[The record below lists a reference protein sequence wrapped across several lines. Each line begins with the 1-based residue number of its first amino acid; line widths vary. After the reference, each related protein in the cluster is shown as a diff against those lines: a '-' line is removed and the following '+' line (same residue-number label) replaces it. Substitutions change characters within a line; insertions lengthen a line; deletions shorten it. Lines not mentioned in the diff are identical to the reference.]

1 MLGYRSGRSAAR
13 LARLL
18 REQEVGG
25 STPLAPTIFF
35 ILVLSV
41 LLSSCTPAPRYYA
54 KKAESQQVI
63 EQTIAAAGDS
73 TVRALRLA
81 PPVKHFTRSRIT
93 SPFGARNNPRRSG
106 REFHEGIDI
115 KANGG
120 EEIVAA
126 AAGTVAFAGKQ
137 RGYGTMVVL
146 DHGSGVSTVYAH
158 LFYANVRKREGVS
171 AGQNIGRAGKR
182 GAATG
187 THLHFEI
194 RRGGKALDP
203 MPHLWL
209 DSMTRSPY

>member
-1 MLGYRSGRSAAR
+1 
-13 LARLL
+13 
-18 REQEVGG
+18 
-25 STPLAPTIFF
+25 
-35 ILVLSV
+35 VLSV
-41 LLSSCTPAPRYYA
+41 FLSSCTPAPRYYA
-54 KKAESQQVI
+54 KKGKSQQVI
-63 EQTIAAAGDS
+63 EQTIGAAGDS

-81 PPVKHFTRSRIT
+81 PPVKNFVRSRIT
-93 SPFGARNNPRRSG
+93 SPFGARNNLRRSG

-115 KANGG
+115 KANRG
-120 EEIVAA
+120 EEIIAA
-126 AAGTVAFAGKQ
+126 AAGTVAFAGRQ
-137 RGYGTMVVL
+137 RGYGTVVII

-158 LFYANVRKREGVS
+158 LFYASVRKGEGVN

-209 DSMTRSPY
+209 DSMPRSPY